1 MRALPLPSIVSGK
14 NLPSW
19 LIVALLTLLYG
30 PILVHWYD
38 GWLNK
43 SIDIE
48 HEYFSHGLIG
58 LPYAAYIVWQNRE
71 RWRELRDRSHP
82 IGAFLLALG
91 AVFYFNGTALWVN
104 LSFPLVLAGIC
115 FWLKGIEGFKL
126 QGFPL
131 LLTALATPNPLPYLI
146 TPYTFPL
153 QVFIA
158 SVAGFLLQH
167 AGFNVTVDGVYIAV
181 EGKMV
186 EVAPYCAGL
195 KMLFTSL
202 YVTLLLLHWTGTI
215 GDRRKT
221 RFLLFSAVAISVG
234 ANIIRNALLAWFH
247 GTGQRRNFELLHD
260 SWGGDLYSV
269 MMLLV
274 IVLVFQILQYRD
286 ATRERTPSVEAG
298 ARDEEG

>member
-1 MRALPLPSIVSGK
+1 MRALSLPSIVAGK
-14 NLPSW
+14 NRFSW
-19 LIVALLTLLYG
+19 AIVAFLVLLYG
-30 PILVHWYD
+30 PVLFHWYD

-58 LPYAAYIVWQNRE
+58 LPYAAYLVWQNRQKWQRLE
-71 RWRELRDRSHP
+71 NRSHP
-82 IGAFLLALG
+82 IGAFLLTIG
-91 AVFYFNGTALWVN
+91 AIFYLTGTPLWVN
-104 LSFPLVLAGIC
+104 LSLPIVLAGIC
-115 FWLKGIEGFKL
+115 FWLKGVAGFQL
-126 QGFPL
+126 QGFSL

-158 SVAGFLLQH
+158 SVAGFILQH
-167 AGFNVTVDGVYIAV
+167 AGFDVTVDGVYIAV

-215 GDRRKT
+215 GDGRKT
-221 RFLLFSAVAISVG
+221 RFLLLSAVGISVG

-247 GTGQRRNFELLHD
+247 GTGQKQNFTLLHD

-274 IVLVFQILQYRD
+274 IVLVFQIVQYRD
-286 ATRERTPSVEAG
+286 ATRERTSAMEVG
-298 ARDEEG
+298 TNDEQG